1 MAAKSSGRGRV
12 AARGGMA
19 EHGQVPLADH
29 RRKVI
34 FTCVIP
40 GPTQWHA
47 QSRCDTEESVQPR
60 TLKTGYHKVFFFSFL
75 KRSPEIDTY
84 RLFFF
89 FFFFFFAAL
98 SLRCGAEA

>member
-12 AARGGMA
+12 ADRGGMA

-60 TLKTGYHKVFFFSFL
+60 TLKTGYHKVFFFFFFKEKS
-75 KRSPEIDTY
+75 RNRHIQT
-84 RLFFF
+84 FF